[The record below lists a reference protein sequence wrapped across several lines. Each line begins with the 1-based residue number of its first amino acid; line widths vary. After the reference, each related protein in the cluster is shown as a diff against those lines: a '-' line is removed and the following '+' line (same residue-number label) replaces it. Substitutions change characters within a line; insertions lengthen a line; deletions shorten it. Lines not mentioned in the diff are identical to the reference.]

1 LDALIKLHLNNYF
14 ELLVIEIGA
23 GRAGFEKSFLSVRFL
38 GIRNHGLE
46 TWRRILKNLHRQ
58 NSPKSFYEKKF
69 YMDGF
74 FIIVSVFLLLNI
86 ALGLIRVW
94 RGPTVADRV
103 LTTQL
108 FGTTGMAI
116 LLVLAGY
123 LQQLTLLNVA
133 ITFNVLA
140 IILVICLFQVWKKK
154 KGETS

>member
-1 LDALIKLHLNNYF
+1 MANTGKF
-14 ELLVIEIGA
+14 APE
-23 GRAGFEKSFLSVRFL
+23 GRSGQIVLRK
-38 GIRNHGLE
+38 I
-46 TWRRILKNLHRQ
+46 I
-58 NSPKSFYEKKF
+58 
-69 YMDGF
+69 YMDSF

-108 FGTTGMAI
+108 FGTTGIAI

>member
-1 LDALIKLHLNNYF
+1 MDWNPDSNCGKFAM
-14 ELLVIEIGA
+14 A
-23 GRAGFEKSFLSVRFL
+23 GQSD
-38 GIRNHGLE
+38 
-46 TWRRILKNLHRQ
+46 
-58 NSPKSFYEKKF
+58 KSFYEKIF

-74 FIIVSVFLLLNI
+74 FILVSVFLLLNI
-86 ALGLIRVW
+86 ALGLFRVW

-123 LQQLTLLNVA
+123 LKQPTLLNVA

-140 IILVICLFQVWKKK
+140 ILLVICLFQVWKNK
-154 KGETS
+154 KGESS

>member
-1 LDALIKLHLNNYF
+1 M
-14 ELLVIEIGA
+14 
-23 GRAGFEKSFLSVRFL
+23 
-38 GIRNHGLE
+38 
-46 TWRRILKNLHRQ
+46 
-58 NSPKSFYEKKF
+58 NS
-69 YMDGF
+69 F

-94 RGPTVADRV
+94 RGPTVADRL

-123 LQQLTLLNVA
+123 SKELTFLNVA

-140 IILVICLFQVWKKK
+140 ILLVISLFQVWKKRREK
-154 KGETS
+154 TNDDT